1 MIGINPDPSSTIYSE
16 LIDSQAPPLATL
28 LTPLPKERLSLLG
41 CEAGA
46 GPARFPES
54 FFRRGDSVIMRN
66 MWKSALCLLVGLGVF
81 AGNAGAQFKNGSQPT
96 ELNIPRVSQRGTVSQ
111 RIGLTDI
118 TITYHRPEVGGREIW
133 GKTVPYGKV
142 WRSGANENTTITF
155 SDDVSVEGKP
165 LAAGTYGLHTIPDKE
180 QWTIIFSKNSTSWGS
195 FSYDEKEDALR
206 VTTKPQA
213 ADFREALTYT
223 FEEVKPDSAAATL
236 RWEKLAVPFR
246 VSVDVKAVVLRSI
259 KNELRSVGGF
269 TWGGYDEAAQWC
281 LDNNYNLEEA
291 LKWEDTSIQNEE
303 RFENLET
310 KSRILDALGRKEES
324 ARTLSK
330 AFNEATAIQ
339 LYSYARGLQ
348 RSGNAKRAFEIYPQV
363 PKKDANHWTS
373 HLALARISSNTGDFP
388 TAAKEM
394 TMAISVAPDATK
406 PFLQPLLKRLEAKD
420 DINK

>member
-1 MIGINPDPSSTIYSE
+1 M
-16 LIDSQAPPLATL
+16 
-28 LTPLPKERLSLLG
+28 
-41 CEAGA
+41 
-46 GPARFPES
+46 
-54 FFRRGDSVIMRN
+54 MRN
-66 MWKSALCLLVGLGVF
+66 GWKCALGLLMGLGVL
-81 AGNAGAQFKNGSQPT
+81 AGTAGAQFKNGSQAT

-118 TITYHRPEVGGREIW
+118 TIAYHRPEVGGREIW

-142 WRSGANENTTITF
+142 WRAGANENTTITF

-206 VTTKPQA
+206 VTAKPQA

-236 RWEKLAVPFR
+236 RWEKLAVPFH
-246 VSVDVKAVVLRSI
+246 VSVDVKAVVLKSV

-310 KSRILDALGRKEES
+310 KSRILEALGRKEES
-324 ARTLSK
+324 AKTLSK

-373 HLALARISSNTGDFP
+373 HLALARISSNTGDSP

-394 TMAISVAPDATK
+394 TMAISGAPDQTK
-406 PFLQPLLKRLEAKD
+406 QFLQPLLKRLEAKD

>member
-1 MIGINPDPSSTIYSE
+1 
-16 LIDSQAPPLATL
+16 
-28 LTPLPKERLSLLG
+28 
-41 CEAGA
+41 
-46 GPARFPES
+46 
-54 FFRRGDSVIMRN
+54 MRN
-66 MWKSALCLLVGLGVF
+66 EWKCALGLLLGLGVF
-81 AGNAGAQFKNGSQPT
+81 VANAGAQFKNGSQPT
-96 ELNIPRVSQRGTVSQ
+96 ELNIPRLSERGTVSQ

-118 TITYHRPEVGGREIW
+118 TITYHRPAVGGREIW
-133 GKTVPYGKV
+133 GKAVSYGKV

-155 SDDVSVEGKP
+155 SDDVSVEGKRR
-165 LAAGTYGLHTIPDKE
+165 AAGKDGLHTLPDKD
-180 QWTIIFSKNSTSWGS
+180 QWTVIFSKNSTSWGS

-206 VTTKPQA
+206 VSVKPHA
-213 ADFREALTYT
+213 AESSEVLTYV
-223 FEEVKPDSAAATL
+223 FDDVKPDSAAATL

-246 VSVDVKAVVLRSI
+246 ISVDVKAVVLKSV
-259 KNELRSVGGF
+259 KNELRNVGGF

-324 ARTLSK
+324 AKTLSK

-373 HLALARISSNTGDFP
+373 HLALARISSNNGRFSDGSQGNDDGDQRS
-388 TAAKEM
+388 A
-394 TMAISVAPDATK
+394 
-406 PFLQPLLKRLEAKD
+406 
-420 DINK
+420 

>member
-1 MIGINPDPSSTIYSE
+1 MMRKGWKC
-16 LIDSQAPPLATL
+16 A
-28 LTPLPKERLSLLG
+28 LSLL
-41 CEAGA
+41 
-46 GPARFPES
+46 
-54 FFRRGDSVIMRN
+54 M
-66 MWKSALCLLVGLGVF
+66 GLGVL
-81 AGNAGAQFKNGSQPT
+81 AGTAGAQFKNGSQAT

-118 TITYHRPEVGGREIW
+118 TIMYHRPEVGGREIW

-142 WRSGANENTTITF
+142 WRAGANENTTITF
-155 SDDVSVEGKP
+155 SDDVTVEGKA

-206 VTTKPQA
+206 VTAKPQA

-246 VSVDVKAVVLRSI
+246 VSVDVKAVALRSI

-310 KSRILDALGRKEES
+310 KSRILEAMGKKEES
-324 ARTLSK
+324 AKALSTALDK
-330 AFNEATAIQ
+330 ATAAQ
-339 LYSYARGLQ
+339 LYFYARGFQ
-348 RSGNAKRAFEIYPQV
+348 RQGNAKRAFELFPLV
-363 PKKDANHWTS
+363 PKKDANHWAS
-373 HLALARISSNTGDFP
+373 HLALARISSNKGDFP

-394 TMAISVAPDATK
+394 TQAISGAPEANK

>member
-1 MIGINPDPSSTIYSE
+1 MRSVSKCVLGF
-16 LIDSQAPPLATL
+16 LAAWTG
-28 LTPLPKERLSLLG
+28 LSLL
-41 CEAGA
+41 AGRA
-46 GPARFPES
+46 E
-54 FFRRGDSVIMRN
+54 
-66 MWKSALCLLVGLGVF
+66 
-81 AGNAGAQFKNGSQPT
+81 AQFRNGSQPT
-96 ELNIPRVSQRGTVSQ
+96 ELNIPRVSQRASVTQ

-118 TITYHRPEVGGREIW
+118 TITYHRPAVGGREIW

-142 WRSGANENTTITF
+142 WRAGANENTTITF
-155 SDDVSVEGKP
+155 SDDVTVEGKP
-165 LAAGTYGLHTIPDKE
+165 LEAGTYGLHTIPDKD

-236 RWEKLAVPFR
+236 RWEKLAVPFH
-246 VSVDVKAVVLRSI
+246 VSADVKAVVLKSV

-269 TWGGYDEAAQWC
+269 TWAGFDEAAQWC

-310 KSRILDALGRKEES
+310 KSRILDVMGRKDD
-324 ARTLSK
+324 AAK
-330 AFNEATAIQ
+330 AYSTAFEKATAVQ
-339 LYSYARGLQ
+339 LYVYARGIQ
-348 RSGNAKRAFEIYPQV
+348 RQGNAKRAFELYPQV
-363 PKKDANHWTS
+363 PKKDANHWVS

-388 TAAKEM
+388 TATKEM
-394 TMAISVAPDATK
+394 TQAISVAPDNTK
-406 PFLQPLLKRLEAKD
+406 TALQPLLKRLEAKD

>member
-1 MIGINPDPSSTIYSE
+1 MRGMCRIFLGVAAGVVS
-16 LIDSQAPPLATL
+16 
-28 LTPLPKERLSLLG
+28 LTP
-41 CEAGA
+41 GA
-46 GPARFPES
+46 S
-54 FFRRGDSVIMRN
+54 
-66 MWKSALCLLVGLGVF
+66 
-81 AGNAGAQFKNGSQPT
+81 AQFKNGSQPI
-96 ELNIPRVSQRGTVSQ
+96 ELVLPRISQRATVTQ
-111 RIGLTDI
+111 RVGMSDI
-118 TITYHRPEVGGREIW
+118 TIAYHEPLVGGREIW
-133 GKTVPYGKV
+133 GKIVPYGKV
-142 WRSGANENTTITF
+142 WRAGENENSTITF
-155 SDDVSVEGKP
+155 SDDVTVEGKA
-165 LAAGTYGLHTIPDKE
+165 LAAGTYGLHTIPDKD

-206 VTTKPQA
+206 VTAKPQA
-213 ADFREALTYT
+213 TDFREALTYT
-223 FEEVKPDSAAATL
+223 FEEVKPDSTAAAL
-236 RWEKLAVPFR
+236 RWEKLAVPFH
-246 VSVDVKAVVLRSI
+246 VSVDVKAVVLKSV

-324 ARTLSK
+324 AKTLSK

-394 TMAISVAPDATK
+394 TMAISAAPNDTK

>member
-1 MIGINPDPSSTIYSE
+1 M
-16 LIDSQAPPLATL
+16 
-28 LTPLPKERLSLLG
+28 
-41 CEAGA
+41 
-46 GPARFPES
+46 
-54 FFRRGDSVIMRN
+54 IMRN

-165 LAAGTYGLHTIPDKE
+165 LAAGTYGLHTIPDKD

-206 VTTKPQA
+206 VNAKPQA

-223 FEEVKPDSAAATL
+223 FEEIKPDSTAATL
-236 RWEKLAVPFR
+236 RWEKLAVPFHI
-246 VSVDVKAVVLRSI
+246 SVDVKAVVLRSI

-269 TWGGYDEAAQWC
+269 TWAGYDEAANWC
-281 LDNNYNLEEA
+281 LDNKYNLEEA
-291 LKWEDTSIQNEE
+291 LKWVDTSIQNEE
-303 RFENLET
+303 RFENWET
-310 KSRILDALGRKEES
+310 KSRVLDAMGRKEES
-324 ARTLSK
+324 AKALSTGLEK
-330 AFNEATAIQ
+330 ADAIQ
-339 LYSYARGLQ
+339 LYTYARGLQ
-348 RSGNAKRAFEIYPQV
+348 RQGNAKRAFELYPQV
-363 PKKDANHWTS
+363 PKRNANHWIS
-373 HLALARISSNTGDFP
+373 HLALARISSNTGDFANA
-388 TAAKEM
+388 TKEM
-394 TMAISVAPDATK
+394 TMAISGAPDATK

>member
-1 MIGINPDPSSTIYSE
+1 M
-16 LIDSQAPPLATL
+16 
-28 LTPLPKERLSLLG
+28 
-41 CEAGA
+41 
-46 GPARFPES
+46 
-54 FFRRGDSVIMRN
+54 
-66 MWKSALCLLVGLGVF
+66 
-81 AGNAGAQFKNGSQPT
+81 
-96 ELNIPRVSQRGTVSQ
+96 
-111 RIGLTDI
+111 
-118 TITYHRPEVGGREIW
+118 YHRPEVGGREIW

-142 WRSGANENTTITF
+142 WRAGANENTTITF

-165 LAAGTYGLHTIPDKE
+165 LAAGTYGLHTIPDKD

-213 ADFREALTYT
+213 ADFREAITYT

-236 RWEKLAVPFR
+236 RWEKLAVPFH
-246 VSVDVKAVVLRSI
+246 VSVDVKAVVLKSI

-310 KSRILDALGRKEES
+310 KSRFLDALGRKEES
-324 ARTLSK
+324 AKAVSK
-330 AFNEATAIQ
+330 AFDKATAVQ

-363 PKKDANHWTS
+363 SKKDANHWTS
-373 HLALARISSNTGDFP
+373 HLALVRISSNTGDFP

-394 TMAISVAPDATK
+394 TMAIGVAPDATK
-406 PFLQPLLKRLEAKD
+406 PFLQPLPKRLEAKD